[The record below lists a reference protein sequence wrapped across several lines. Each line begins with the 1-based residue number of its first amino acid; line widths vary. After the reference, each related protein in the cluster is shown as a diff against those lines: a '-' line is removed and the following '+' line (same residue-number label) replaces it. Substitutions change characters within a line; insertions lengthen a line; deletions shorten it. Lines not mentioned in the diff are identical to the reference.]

1 MDLCKGKVSTTLF
14 KFALPIIA
22 LQILNQAYSLV
33 DSIIV
38 SRYAGGNDFAILSN
52 ISTLTMLG
60 YCLVQGGA
68 AVNNVI
74 FANLFGAKK
83 YNDISD
89 AKKTFNITI
98 LIYTILIT
106 ILYSIFSKQLLELIQ
121 IPNYLVND
129 AILVLIVY
137 ALNFIPVGIIVVN
150 EAVMTGYGD
159 SKSPMYLSI
168 IFQFLN
174 LVLDYIVVAKL
185 NYGVLGA
192 ALASLFASSL
202 SAIFMFYRGHIIVKN
217 LSNNKASFS
226 FTWFKQSLKLAI
238 PSTISQ
244 SVSSL
249 GSFIMQTLV
258 NGYGVAI
265 INAYNVAFTLNN
277 VIICPFLGLTQAYES
292 FGASNIGADN
302 SDRVKLGFKNI
313 IVYGLFLNVLASLLT
328 YLLKDFLVGLY
339 ITDKADET
347 YLYAISLFIA
357 LISNY
362 FALYYKSCFDSYFKA
377 YQKTLSIAIISS
389 ITLLVRIILSFIFT
403 PKYGPIFLPYACI
416 ISNVLG
422 ILIYLPLYFNK
433 QRSLPR

>member
-14 KFALPIIA
+14 RFALPIIA

-52 ISTLTMLG
+52 ISTLTLLG

-83 YNDISD
+83 YDDISD

-98 LIYTILIT
+98 LVYTIFIA

-121 IPNYLVND
+121 MPDYLID
-129 AILVLIVY
+129 EAILVLIVY

-150 EAVMTGYGD
+150 EGVMTGYGD

-192 ALASLFASSL
+192 ALASLFASFL
-202 SAIFMFYRGHIIVKN
+202 SAIFMFYRGHVIVKN

-226 FTWFKQSLKLAI
+226 FVWLKNSLKLAI
-238 PSTISQ
+238 PSSISQ

-249 GSFIMQTLV
+249 GSFIMQALV

-292 FGASNIGADN
+292 FGASNIGAN
-302 SDRVKLGFKNI
+302 KKDRVNLGFKNI
-313 IVYGLFLNVLASLLT
+313 VVYGLLLNILASLLT
-328 YLLKDFLVGLY
+328 YLLKDVLVGLY
-339 ITDKADET
+339 ITDKSSDV

-357 LISNY
+357 LVGNY

-389 ITLLVRIILSFIFT
+389 FTLLIRIILSFIYT

-416 ISNVLG
+416 ISNILG
-422 ILIYLPLYFNK
+422 ILIYLPLYFKNK
-433 QRSLPR
+433 EA